1 MKNMKLYMLCGVL
14 VLGLAACQA
23 QKESVAPLPTGEAAV
38 EAQASVFQSLRMANG
53 NALAVSLEATP
64 TETETPFFY
73 IEAARDTEVTLY
85 YNFTKEAG
93 DAQIGCYADG
103 SKEKMSVPLDSSSVT
118 EEVNN
123 EMTISLQK
131 GMNVFYITG
140 DGCSCNVSCEISG
153 LDEKDIYYADTK
165 PKDIAP

>member
-23 QKESVAPLPTGEAAV
+23 QKEPVTPLPTGEAAV

-64 TETETPFFY
+64 TETPFFY

-103 SKEKMSVPLDSSSVT
+103 SKEKMSVPLDSSAVT

>member
-23 QKESVAPLPTGEAAV
+23 QKEPVAPLPTGEAAV

-93 DAQIGCYADG
+93 DAQIGCYA
-103 SKEKMSVPLDSSSVT
+103 

-165 PKDIAP
+165 PKDIAL

>member
-1 MKNMKLYMLCGVL
+1 MVYWFWDLQPVRQKKNLLP
-14 VLGLAACQA
+14 
-23 QKESVAPLPTGEAAV
+23 PLPTGEAAV

-73 IEAARDTEVTLY
+73 IKAARDTEVTLY
-85 YNFTKEAG
+85 YNFTKDAG
-93 DAQIGCYADG
+93 DAQIGCYAEG
-103 SKEKMSVPLDSSSVT
+103 SKEKMSVPLDSSAVT

-123 EMTISLQK
+123 EMTITLQK

-140 DGCSCNVSCEISG
+140 DGCSCKLSCEISG
-153 LDEKDIYYADTK
+153 IDGKDIYYADTK

>member
-23 QKESVAPLPTGEAAV
+23 QKEPVTPLPTGEAAV

-73 IEAARDTEVTLY
+73 IEA
-85 YNFTKEAG
+85 
-93 DAQIGCYADG
+93 
-103 SKEKMSVPLDSSSVT
+103 KMSVPLDSSSVT

-165 PKDIAP
+165 PKDIAL

>member
-23 QKESVAPLPTGEAAV
+23 QKEPVTPLPTGEAAV

-93 DAQIGCYADG
+93 DAQS
-103 SKEKMSVPLDSSSVT
+103 SKEKMSVPLDSSAVT

-140 DGCSCNVSCEISG
+140 DGCACNLSCEISG
-153 LDEKDIYYADTK
+153 IDGKDIYYADTK

>member
-1 MKNMKLYMLCGVL
+1 M
-14 VLGLAACQA
+14 
-23 QKESVAPLPTGEAAV
+23 
-38 EAQASVFQSLRMANG
+38 
-53 NALAVSLEATP
+53 
-64 TETETPFFY
+64 
-73 IEAARDTEVTLY
+73 TLY

-93 DAQIGCYADG
+93 DAQIGCYAEG
-103 SKEKMSVPLDSSSVT
+103 SKEKMSVPLDSSAVT

-131 GMNVFYITG
+131 GMNVFYITC

>member
-1 MKNMKLYMLCGVL
+1 
-14 VLGLAACQA
+14 
-23 QKESVAPLPTGEAAV
+23 
-38 EAQASVFQSLRMANG
+38 MANG

-73 IEAARDTEVTLY
+73 IEAAKDTEVTLY

-93 DAQIGCYADG
+93 DAQIGCYAES
-103 SKEKMSVPLDSSSVT
+103 SKEKMSVPLDSSAVT

-140 DGCSCNVSCEISG
+140 DGCACNLSCEISG
-153 LDEKDIYYADTK
+153 IDGKDIYYADTK

>member
-103 SKEKMSVPLDSSSVT
+103 SKEKMVRSFGFLLRNGRSQQRNDHFPSKRHECILHHR
-118 EEVNN
+118 
-123 EMTISLQK
+123 
-131 GMNVFYITG
+131 
-140 DGCSCNVSCEISG
+140 
-153 LDEKDIYYADTK
+153 
-165 PKDIAP
+165 